1 MLSLCLKKSPGL
13 FSIENGCSDR
23 FLFKGSISYLL
34 ARMSNPISTL
44 LDYIEEA
51 IRELDAG
58 IRKKSYKKIEAQLQ
72 KIKPFSDCLKSHIPK
87 ESSKTVFE
95 NFDRHLH
102 FIERYLDER
111 NIEMIKHNFDDMKD
125 RDMPFIKS
133 KVIEI
138 SENQKSPEKRKILSK
153 DIFIIHGRDHRPMNE
168 LKAMLSEFSLNPV
181 VLHEK
186 PGGSM
191 TIIEKLE
198 RYSQDIG
205 FAFVVST
212 PDDALF
218 PAIKL
223 PDNRYMPSV
232 KPPIFRTRQNVILE
246 FGYFIA
252 KLGRLRV
259 CCLYKGATELPYDMP
274 SDMHGIVYI
283 PFKESV
289 DEARDMIMK
298 ELKAA
303 GYEIVPEQ
311 PKKEKEDMEGNKSLR
326 KEVEELKDYLDRRV
340 D

>member
-1 MLSLCLKKSPGL
+1 
-13 FSIENGCSDR
+13 
-23 FLFKGSISYLL
+23 
-34 ARMSNPISTL
+34 MSNPISTL

-51 IRELDAG
+51 TRELGAG
-58 IRKKSYKKIEAQLQ
+58 IRKKSYKKIEAELQ
-72 KIKPFSDCLKSHIPK
+72 KIKPFSDCLKSHIPD
-87 ESSKTVFE
+87 ETSKTVFE

-102 FIERYLDER
+102 FIERYLNER
-111 NIEMIKHNFDDMKD
+111 NMEMIKHNFEDLRD
-125 RDMPFIKS
+125 RDLPSVRS
-133 KVIEI
+133 KVTDI
-138 SENQKSPEKRKILSK
+138 SKNQKSSEKRRILSK
-153 DIFIIHGRDHRPMNE
+153 DIFIIHGRDHRPMKE
-168 LKAMLSEFSLNPV
+168 LKTMLSEFSLNPV

-218 PAIKL
+218 PAVKS
-223 PDNRYMPSV
+223 PDKRYIPSV
-232 KPPIFRTRQNVILE
+232 QPPIFRTRQNVILE

-303 GYEIVPEQ
+303 GYELVSKQPE
-311 PKKEKEDMEGNKSLR
+311 KEKEDMEGNKSLR
-326 KEVEELKDYLDRRV
+326 KEVEELKDRLDRRV

>member
-1 MLSLCLKKSPGL
+1 M
-13 FSIENGCSDR
+13 SD
-23 FLFKGSISYLL
+23 
-34 ARMSNPISTL
+34 PISTL
-44 LDYIEEA
+44 LDNIEEA

-72 KIKPFSDCLKSHIPK
+72 KIKPFSDCLKSLIPD
-87 ESSKTVFE
+87 ETSKTAFE
-95 NFDRHLH
+95 NFDRHVYY
-102 FIERYLDER
+102 IGRYLAER
-111 NIEMIKHNFDDMKD
+111 NIEMIKHNFDDLRD
-125 RDMPFIKS
+125 RDLPSVKS
-133 KVIEI
+133 KVIDI
-138 SENQKSPEKRKILSK
+138 SKNQRASEKSKILSK
-153 DIFIIHGRDHRPMNE
+153 DIFIIHGRDHRPIKE
-168 LKAMLSEFSLNPV
+168 LKAMLSEFGLNPV
-181 VLHEK
+181 VLKEK
-186 PGGSM
+186 PSGSM

-218 PAIKL
+218 PAVKL
-223 PDNRYMPSV
+223 SDNQYEVRLG
-232 KPPIFRTRQNVILE
+232 PPIFRTRQNVILE
-246 FGYFIA
+246 FGYFVA

-289 DEARDMIMK
+289 DEARDMIVK

-311 PKKEKEDMEGNKSLR
+311 QKKEKEDIEGNKSLR
-326 KEVEELKDYLDRRV
+326 KEVEELKRNLDRRV